1 MTTDRLAER
10 ILQIVNARD
19 YSPSK
24 ASELAQVLG
33 IADGEMGNFHDA
45 CKALMRSGRVVLGTR
60 DALVLP
66 SLPGHMTGRLRTNPR
81 GFGFVVPDAPS
92 AHGDL
97 YVAPGGMG
105 DAITGDHVL
114 VEVRKRGKREG
125 RMLYEGRVVRVLRRG
140 LNRFVGEL
148 LQQGKRWM
156 IVPEG
161 NVLHVPILVGDP
173 GAKGAKP
180 GDQVVVELTQYPRTG
195 VDARG
200 VVVKILGPN
209 GDPGVDTQSI
219 IEQYGLPAEFPAA
232 CVDEARRMVSEY
244 NEAAALAGRD
254 DLTKLMTVTID
265 PVDARDFDDAIS
277 LVPQTDGL
285 LELGVHIADVAYF
298 VRDGGALDAEAKD
311 RANSIYLP
319 RMVLPMLPEVLSN
332 GLCSLQEGEIRLTRS
347 AFITYDADGEVVRAR
362 FSNSYIR
369 SAKRL
374 TYEEAS
380 AILEGKGRRRSA
392 KLVALLKEME
402 QLARTIRTRRLREG
416 MLVLDVPDAELVFDS
431 AGRVKDV
438 VPADTSFSH
447 TIIEMF
453 MVEANEAVSRALT
466 EAGTAHL
473 RRTHAP
479 PEDLGS
485 GVLQQFLRA
494 LGHKLKD
501 DADRRDVQ
509 RLLDEVRDRPESF
522 AVHLAVLRSMEQA
535 EYSPRPIGHYALAS
549 SHYCHFTSPIR
560 RYPDLTIHRLL
571 EAYIRGELSAQM
583 RRGATPS
590 TDDLEKLGEHCS
602 GNERRAESAER
613 ELRLVLT
620 LRFLEQH
627 LGEEVD
633 GTVTGIANVGVYVQL
648 DRYLVD
654 GLIRFEGLLDDW
666 WDVDPGRGSVVGER
680 TGVRIRVGDRLRV
693 GIAKISIVTRQLD
706 LELVSLPV
714 GLEPAADE
722 KGKRPARRSAGG
734 SERGGRKKASRPRTR
749 RPGTGRGRGSRKR

>member
-1 MTTDRLAER
+1 MTSDRLAER
-10 ILQIVNARD
+10 ILKIVHARD
-19 YSPSK
+19 YSPRK

-33 IADGEMGNFHDA
+33 IADGEMGDFHDA
-45 CKALMRSGRVVLGTR
+45 CKALMRAGRVVLGTR

-66 SLPGHMTGRLRTNPR
+66 SLPGHMSGTLRTNPR
-81 GFGFVVPDAPS
+81 GFGFVVPDTPS

-148 LQQGKRWM
+148 LQQGKRWV

-200 VVVKILGPN
+200 VVVKVLGPN

-219 IEQYGLPAEFPAA
+219 IEQYGLPAEFPVA
-232 CVDEARRMVSEY
+232 CLDEARRMVSEY
-244 NEAAALAGRD
+244 DESTALAGRE
-254 DLTKLMTVTID
+254 DLTKLTTITID

-277 LVPQTDGL
+277 LVQQADGL
-285 LELGVHIADVAYF
+285 VELGVHIADVAYF
-298 VRDGGALDAEAKD
+298 VRDGEALDAEARE
-311 RANSIYLP
+311 RANSTYLP
-319 RMVLPMLPEVLSN
+319 RVVLPMLPEVLSN

-347 AFITYDADGEVVRAR
+347 AFITYDADGEVVGAR

-374 TYEEAS
+374 NYEEAS

-392 KLVALLKEME
+392 KIVALLKEME
-402 QLARTIRTRRLREG
+402 RLARTIRARRLREG
-416 MLVLDVPDAELVFDS
+416 MLVLDVPDADLVFDD
-431 AGRVKDV
+431 AGRVKDI

-466 EAGTAHL
+466 EAGAVHL
-473 RRTHAP
+473 RRVHAP

-485 GVLQQFLRA
+485 GALQQFLRA
-494 LGHKLKD
+494 LGHKLRD

-509 RLLDEVRDRPESF
+509 RLLDEVRDKPESF

-535 EYSPRPIGHYALAS
+535 DYSPKPIGHYALAS
-549 SHYCHFTSPIR
+549 DHYCHFTSPIR
-560 RYPDLTIHRLL
+560 RYPDLTVHRLL
-571 EAYIRGELSAQM
+571 AAYIRGELAGQM
-583 RRGATPS
+583 RRGAIPS
-590 TDDLEKLGEHCS
+590 ADDLEKLGEHCS

-627 LGEEVD
+627 LGDEVE
-633 GTVTGIANVGVYVQL
+633 GTVTGIANIGVYVQL

-666 WDVDPGRGSVVGER
+666 WDVDPGRGAVVGER
-680 TGVRIRVGDRLRV
+680 SGVRIRIGDRLRV
-693 GIAKISIVTRQLD
+693 GIARISIVTRQMD
-706 LELVSLPV
+706 LELVSLPP
-714 GLEPAADE
+714 GSENRAEE
-722 KGKRPARRSAGG
+722 KGKRPARRSSGRG
-734 SERGGRKKASRPRTR
+734 QRTERRKGPPPRTR
-749 RPGTGRGRGSRKR
+749 RPSSGRGRSGRKR